1 MTSTIDEE
9 HMKAVILAGGLGKR
23 LEPLTKTVPKPLLPV
38 GEKSILDIQI
48 GNLAKYG
55 FKTIYIATYYKADF
69 VESIIGSSKK
79 HGVDIVFSKEPKP
92 LGTCGPLSV
101 LREELDTPFVL
112 MNGDILTNLD
122 FNQLIRYGNN
132 QDADLTV
139 VTKTVQT
146 PFNFGHVVS
155 RDNYI
160 VDIEEKP
167 NIELEILAGIYFM
180 RPGIMKLIPE
190 NTYFG
195 IDSLIKKMLEESL
208 PVARY
213 HMTEYWLDIGSPET
227 YDEAQIAYEIHFK

>member
-1 MTSTIDEE
+1 
-9 HMKAVILAGGLGKR
+9 
-23 LEPLTKTVPKPLLPV
+23 
-38 GEKSILDIQI
+38 
-48 GNLAKYG
+48 
-55 FKTIYIATYYKADF
+55 
-69 VESIIGSSKK
+69 
-79 HGVDIVFSKEPKP
+79 
-92 LGTCGPLSV
+92 
-101 LREELDTPFVL
+101 
-112 MNGDILTNLD
+112 MNGDILTSLD
-122 FNQLIRYGNN
+122 FNQLIRYGKH

-139 VTKTVQT
+139 VTKTVST
-146 PFNFGHVVS
+146 PFDFGKVVS
-155 RDNYI
+155 KGNYI

-167 NIELEILAGIYFM
+167 NFELEILAGIYFM